1 MKTFIV
7 LFIIAASLPADAQRV
22 KENIRQRSVITQSQQ
37 LPDDLTNDS
46 GKSNGRKSGVVKD
59 GDAKRKK

>member
-22 KENIRQRSVITQSQQ
+22 KENIRQRSGIIQSQS
-37 LPDDLTNDS
+37 LPDDAPSDS

-59 GDAKRKK
+59 DNAKRKR

>member
-22 KENIRQRSVITQSQQ
+22 RENIRQKAVITGVSQ
-37 LPDDLTNDS
+37 PVEKTSESKKAVTENH
-46 GKSNGRKSGVVKD
+46 N
-59 GDAKRKK
+59 AKRKR